1 MVMPVCASSIE
12 DHMTE
17 MKIDDGNKVIV
28 IYMDDEFAEQKL
40 TEKSVKKIYKKTRKK
55 LKKALPPQYAYYDVR
70 IMLLGTPIENL
81 VKAKEETAEKEKK
94 EKKHHKPW
102 RMVGRHQ
109 LRWRALGNQ
118 HITSQQ
124 GDGWTERPP
133 YSPMAE
139 PRQIL

>member
-1 MVMPVCASSIE
+1 MACGIVMPVCASSIE

-70 IMLLGTPIENL
+70 IMVLGTPIENL
-81 VKAKEETAEKEKK
+81 VKAKEETTEKEKK
-94 EKKHHKPW
+94 EKKHHKKH
-102 RMVGRHQ
+102 RG
-109 LRWRALGNQ
+109 
-118 HITSQQ
+118 
-124 GDGWTERPP
+124 GW
-133 YSPMAE
+133 
-139 PRQIL
+139 